1 MRSDNI
7 SDKSNRSVFTT
18 LGARNYALEER
29 EKDDFYATE
38 PKAVEMLLEKE
49 KFNSNILEPACG
61 MGHIANVLL
70 QHKYDVTSFDIV
82 DRGYGN
88 VANFFDID
96 VWNGDIVT
104 NPPYKEALKFVQHA
118 INIVQN
124 GAKVAMFLR
133 LLFLESRVRGKFFQK
148 CPPKIVYVSSKR
160 LTCAK
165 NGDFENYNTY
175 AVAFAW
181 FVWEKGYTGK
191 TVVDW
196 INL

>member
-1 MRSDNI
+1 MIIIDNLN
-7 SDKSNRSVFTT
+7 KSILTT

-88 VANFFDID
+88 VADFFNID

-118 INIVQN
+118 IDIVQN

-133 LLFLESRVRGKFFQK
+133 LLFLESKARGEFFQK
-148 CPPKIVYVSSKR
+148 YPPKIVYVSSKR

-165 NGDFENYNTY
+165 NGDFERYRHSNAQAY
-175 AVAFAW
+175 AW
-181 FVWEKGYTGK
+181 FVWEKGYSGK